1 MPLLLDEEVLILVP
15 LLAGDGEAVVLELE
29 EEDVDVL
36 LDEVEDPV
44 VDEELLVEELFWFE
58 VLVERELLVPVETL
72 RELLEGEVVVELLR
86 EEDERLLSEVE
97 VERPP
102 SDEDLT
108 REELLLAGDV
118 LTARPLYRSSCAGV
132 DLVRG
137 LVGVGRGL
145 LLGLGLISG
154 RP

>member
-1 MPLLLDEEVLILVP
+1 MEVPLLLDEEVLILVP

-118 LTARPLYRSSCAGV
+118 LTARPL
-132 DLVRG
+132 
-137 LVGVGRGL
+137 
-145 LLGLGLISG
+145 
-154 RP
+154 

>member
-1 MPLLLDEEVLILVP
+1 MAGVEVPLLLDEEVLILVP

-118 LTARPLYRSSCAGV
+118 LTARPL
-132 DLVRG
+132 
-137 LVGVGRGL
+137 
-145 LLGLGLISG
+145 
-154 RP
+154 

>member
-118 LTARPLYRSSCAGV
+118 LTARPL
-132 DLVRG
+132 
-137 LVGVGRGL
+137 
-145 LLGLGLISG
+145 
-154 RP
+154 